1 MLSITSAWIP
11 STFTALFTTTKSP
24 AASRKSSNSER
35 KSKVTTAAT
44 FHPTNIISAPLS
56 STRLIVKPQTQPL
69 LAPLVGP
76 MTVAEYYEDEE
87 EDTSEEIVGE
97 KMEEKETSSAEKETS
112 ISVRSS
118 SSQEVTTITRA
129 PFVSITT
136 AYPSLFTPAAPS
148 SELSPLLLT
157 NTPRLPFALLSR
169 SSPPQHHRRPAFHYD
184 ALHHSTSNP
193 LPIEQESEHYLPGFA
208 DLSSLRRVSPD
219 AEPKSSRF
227 SKRRREQM
235 RAKSRKEGMLRRDTV
250 VKQADMVR
258 RRREQERREREEEE
272 KERAVDLLLSLAWR
286 V

>member
-1 MLSITSAWIP
+1 MPSITSSWIP
-11 STFTALFTTTKSP
+11 SSFTTLFTTTKSP
-24 AASRKSSNSER
+24 AVSRKSSNSER
-35 KSKVTTAAT
+35 KSRSTAVT

-87 EDTSEEIVGE
+87 EDTSEEIVEE
-97 KMEEKETSSAEKETS
+97 KMEEKEESSAEKSNSTD
-112 ISVRSS
+112 SS
-118 SSQEVTTITRA
+118 SSEEEKVAAITRA

-136 AYPSLFTPAAPS
+136 AYPSLFALAAPS
-148 SELSPLLLT
+148 PELSPLLT
-157 NTPRLPFALLSR
+157 NPPRLPSALLSR
-169 SSPPQHHRRPAFHYD
+169 SSPAQHHRRPAFHYD
-184 ALHHSTSNP
+184 ALQHSTSNP
-193 LPIEQESEHYLPGFA
+193 LPIEQESEHYLSGFA
-208 DLSSLRRVSPD
+208 NLSSLRRVSCN
-219 AEPKSSRF
+219 AEPKSSRI